1 MTNREKIIVG
11 IMLLTVG
18 YGAIELLLP
27 RAKTDTPAPAA
38 QSTEGLNTFIS
49 KVAEAAK
56 GATSETS
63 ALVIQKAEA
72 AWGQDPFMVIRKAAP
87 LPAEKAASKEPL
99 RPVPN
104 MAYSGFLEIG
114 AKRLAII
121 NGMEY
126 EAGDRVTP
134 GAFSVKTILPNKV
147 IMTSSQGEIVLPLQE
162 SE

>member
-27 RAKTDTPAPAA
+27 RTKAGSSAPPVQGA
-38 QSTEGLNTFIS
+38 EGLNTFIS
-49 KVAEAAK
+49 KIAEAAK
-56 GATSETS
+56 VATSETS
-63 ALVIQKAEA
+63 ALVIRKAEA
-72 AWGQDPFMVIRKAAP
+72 TWNQDPFMVIRKTAP
-87 LPAEKAASKEPL
+87 LPAEKPASKEPL
-99 RPVPN
+99 RPLPN
-104 MAYSGFLEIG
+104 MVYSGFVEIG

-126 EAGDRVTP
+126 EAGDRVIP
-134 GAFSVKTILPNKV
+134 GDLSVKTILPNKV
-147 IMTSSQGEIVLPLQE
+147 VMTSPQGEIVLPLQE